1 MRMTKQATQFVAAS
15 GKVFVYLKDMP
26 FQDGEVLYSPDG
38 VTFYALA
45 SSGFGGSRDEHDLSF
60 NDPHQGVSGK
70 LHRNGDVIDY
80 DGERYTQQDVT
91 FDESSVVPLPATRR
105 TEYLCQAEDGTL
117 LYVSADK
124 YNYSYESFR
133 LFVGDGT
140 TMREIPVQYV
150 ERYRDGGTTY
160 IRTPEETFFSPS
172 PFNAQRDPNLV
183 PQWGSQKLTDLN
195 KDDYDIVETPEG
207 EVGISKR

>member
-1 MRMTKQATQFVAAS
+1 MPTTKQAIQFVAPS
-15 GKVFVYLKDMP
+15 GKVFVYLTDFP
-26 FQDGEVLYSPDG
+26 RDGEVLFSPDG

-45 SSGFGGSRDEHDLSF
+45 SSGFGGTTVEHDLSF
-60 NDPHQGVSGK
+60 NDPHQGTSGK

-80 DGERYTQQDVT
+80 NGERYTQQDVT
-91 FDESSVVPLPATRR
+91 FDQSSVVPLPATRR
-105 TEYLCQAEDGTL
+105 TEYFCQAEDGTL
-117 LYVSADK
+117 FYVSADK
-124 YNYSYESFR
+124 YNYSYESFK

-140 TMREIPVQYV
+140 TMREVPVQYV

-172 PFNAQRDPNLV
+172 PFNAQRDSSLV
-183 PQWGSQKLTDLN
+183 PQWGSQKLTNLN

-207 EVGISKR
+207 EVSITKR

>member
-1 MRMTKQATQFVAAS
+1 MPMTKQVTQFVAHS
-15 GKVFVYLKDMP
+15 GKSFVYLTDMP
-26 FQDGEVLYSPDG
+26 FQDGQVLFSPDG
-38 VTFYALA
+38 ITFYALA
-45 SSGFGGSRDEHDLSF
+45 SRGFGGTSIEHDLSF
-60 NDPHQGVSGK
+60 DDPHQGVSGK

-80 DGERYTQQDVT
+80 DDERYTQQDVI
-91 FDESSVVPLPATRR
+91 FDQSSVVPLPATRR
-105 TEYLCQAEDGTL
+105 PEYLCQAEDGTL
-117 LYVSADK
+117 FYVSADK

-140 TMREIPVQYV
+140 TMREIPVQDV

-183 PQWGSQKLTDLN
+183 SQWGLQKLTNLN
-195 KDDYDIVETPEG
+195 KGDYDIVETPEG
-207 EVGISKR
+207 QVSITKR